1 MDLGGM
7 SFGEEERV
15 VCVCVWRRGRK
26 QGSEKRDDG
35 VCVCTMYSA
44 GNDGLYN
51 LIFYGARRERE
62 SLRLDSIILARVKK
76 LSMDVYIDRVCCVW
90 FVVCSLY
97 TVRRFFP

>member
-1 MDLGGM
+1 
-7 SFGEEERV
+7 
-15 VCVCVWRRGRK
+15 VCVCGVEVENK
-26 QGSEKRDDG
+26 EAKNEMM

-76 LSMDVYIDRVCCVW
+76 LSMDVCIDRVCCVW